1 MGAISKNG
9 MEMIDIQLKKI
20 LKSSSGEMLL
30 NVHSS
35 LEEGKFTTVYGKS
48 GAGKSTLLMLLAGLL
63 KPDEG
68 FLSVAGKTWTD
79 TSKKIHLSPQ
89 KRNIGY
95 VFQEYA
101 LFPNMTVR
109 ENLLFA
115 LAKNQPKSIIDKLV
129 EIIDLGQL
137 QDRMPLTLSGGQKQR
152 VALARALVSKPKLL
166 LLDEPLS
173 ALDHEMRVKL
183 QSYILE
189 VHQEFKLTTILISH
203 DVSEII
209 RLSDFMIEM
218 DHGEIIRKG
227 DPASMFTNDRV
238 NAKFQFTGEVI
249 KMVKQDFIVI
259 VTVLIGKDLVK
270 VISNDKE
277 AETLQIGDRVL
288 IASKAFNPIIHKIS

>member
-1 MGAISKNG
+1 
-9 MEMIDIQLKKI
+9 MIEIQLKKI

-30 NVHSS
+30 NIQTS

-48 GAGKSTLLMLLAGLL
+48 GAGKSTLLMLLAGLI

-68 FLSVAGKTWTD
+68 FLSVAGQTWTD
-79 TSKKIHLSPQ
+79 TSKRIHLPPQ

-115 LAKNQPKSIIDKLV
+115 LVKKQPKSIIDKLV

-189 VHQEFKLTTILISH
+189 VHREFKLTTILISH

-288 IASKAFNPIIHKIS
+288 IASKAFNPIIHKIN

>member
-1 MGAISKNG
+1 
-9 MEMIDIQLKKI
+9 MIELAFQKI
-20 LKSSSGEMLL
+20 LKSASGEMLL
-30 NVHSS
+30 DID
-35 LEEGKFTTVYGKS
+35 LAIEEGKLMTLYGKS
-48 GAGKSTLLMLLAGLL
+48 GAGKTTLLLILAGLL
-63 KPDEG
+63 SPDKG
-68 FLSVAGKTWTD
+68 MIRVGDTFWTD
-79 TSKKIHLSPQ
+79 TEKKIKLPPQ
-89 KRNIGY
+89 KRNVGF

-115 LAKNQPKSIIDKLV
+115 LGKGQDKKIVDHLV

-137 QDRMPLTLSGGQKQR
+137 QDRDPKTLSGGQKQR
-152 VALARALVSKPKLL
+152 VALARALVKKPGIL

-173 ALDHEMRVKL
+173 ALDAEMRIKL

-189 VHQEFKLTTILISH
+189 VHREFKLTTILISH

-209 RLSDFMIEM
+209 RLSDFLIEM
-218 DHGEIIRKG
+218 DQGKIIRQG
-227 DPASMFTNDRV
+227 FPADLFTSDRV
-238 NAKFQFTGEVI
+238 NAKFQFTGEVM

-270 VISNDKE
+270 VIANDKE
-277 AETLQIGDRVL
+277 AEDLNIGDRVL